1 MDRVDIT
8 YSVLLE
14 NAALDYQAATKRI
27 IEEYKISIDMAE
39 IAMEK
44 ALMELKNEKMKLYAT
59 AMYSDFKSKKEG
71 IDHGN

>member
-1 MDRVDIT
+1 MNRVDIT

-14 NAALDYQAATKRI
+14 NATLDYKAATERI
-27 IEEYKISIDMAE
+27 MREYKIPIDMAE

-59 AMYSDFKSKKEG
+59 AMYNDFQNRKEG
-71 IDHGN
+71 AVDGD

>member
-1 MDRVDIT
+1 MNRVDIT

-27 IEEYKISIDMAE
+27 MEEYKIPIDMAE

-59 AMYSDFKSKKEG
+59 AIYSDFQHRKEG
-71 IDHGN
+71 AVDGN